1 MKKLL
6 IVLLFL
12 NLQSTFSQKPL
23 PKYKEGDMIE
33 FYSFINEKFNTSKII
48 DSEAIKFSFTLDS
61 IGKMKEIRLISYN
74 VKAAAMEL
82 LRVLKLADKW
92 DITNQVGNNK
102 IKIEAEIFIKKEESV
117 WGSVKVKWLQ
127 TNENTNEQEETVVDE
142 QSIEIEQK
150 NIVKKSFPGGLTKFY
165 TLINNNFKL
174 SEKAPDKLNGKIII
188 AFSIETDGSLT
199 DFKIIKDLGYGTGE
213 EAIRVVKLTSG
224 KWSPAVKNGVPIK
237 TSFTLPIVIGGYVDN

>member
-1 MKKLL
+1 MKKIFFLL
-6 IVLLFL
+6 LMLT
-12 NLQSTFSQKPL
+12 LQSSFAQKPL
-23 PKYKEGDMIE
+23 PKYKKGDMIE
-33 FYSFINEKFNTSKII
+33 FYSFINEKFDTSKII

-127 TNENTNEQEETVVDE
+127 TNENTIEQEETVVDE
-142 QSIEIEQK
+142 QSIEIEQT
-150 NIVKKSFPGGLTKFY
+150 NVKKKSSGLTKFY
-165 TLINNNFKL
+165 TFINNNFKL
-174 SEKAPDKLNGKIII
+174 SEKAPEKLNGKIII

-213 EAIRVVKLTSG
+213 EAIRVLKLTSG

-237 TSFTLPIVIGGYVDN
+237 TSFTLPIVIGAYVDN

>member
-1 MKKLL
+1 MKKIFFSLL
-6 IVLLFL
+6 MLT
-12 NLQSTFSQKPL
+12 LQLSFAQKTL
-23 PKYKEGDMIE
+23 PKYKKGDMIE
-33 FYSFINEKFNTSKII
+33 FYSFINEKFDTSKII

-61 IGKMKEIRLISYN
+61 IGKMNEIRLISYN
-74 VKAAAMEL
+74 VKVAAMEL

-102 IKIEAEIFIKKEESV
+102 IKIEAEIFIKNEESV

-127 TNENTNEQEETVVDE
+127 TNENAIEQEETVVEE

-150 NIVKKSFPGGLTKFY
+150 NVKKKSSSELTKFY
-165 TLINNNFKL
+165 TFINNNFKL
-174 SEKAPDKLNGKIII
+174 SEKAPEKLNGKIII

-213 EAIRVVKLTSG
+213 EAIRVLKLTSG

-237 TSFTLPIVIGGYVDN
+237 TSFTLPIVIGVYVDN